1 MPTEIAS
8 LYASI
13 GADTSGLN
21 KGLQQ
26 ASGALRGVENDM
38 KRIDGGAQGMESAS
52 RRAASGMDRLTKKL
66 IGMVSVG
73 AAVKLGQMVY
83 ELGELGAQAERTEG
97 TFARIAGGADN
108 AAQMLDALKVATM
121 GTKGEAELM
130 AGATNLMALGMG
142 DTAEELG
149 AIMRNVEGL
158 GARFGGNMQTFQL
171 MMSNDSLMRIDSFG
185 IGVEE
190 ATKRIEEYKAAG
202 MEAGEAFDTAI
213 LDLMSDKFDALG
225 GSVED
230 ATTDILRGKAAF
242 ADLKTEAGRAFAGF
256 TASIAGSTSGLT
268 QWATDVLRY
277 TRKAR
282 EEYGYLG
289 GSIKGMGEVVASA
302 LKAAMPEEQEWS
314 WGGGATA
321 ILDSAQAW
329 EVYAKAQQQ
338 GADSIQHFASFTG
351 DSAARFEQYSAA
363 LAMGQASVD
372 GVADAAA
379 RAANALAAYET
390 AQRLASD
397 SAAVAASEFN
407 NAAAALSEMSIASYV
422 SEQLGALKEAQDAGK
437 LTAQEYAAAEE
448 ALLVQFGLL
457 TEAERQAQGD
467 IEAVTAAFLSGKINA
482 EQFAAMLALVKGGL
496 DALEDKT
503 VNVRVLYTEEH
514 RQLGAGAGATSIGN
528 PYDTTIPHEQN
539 ASGGW
544 LNTGGTSLVGERG
557 PEMIYATSAGVQIEP
572 LSGAGADGGTRLGS
586 TWYGDIVIQGVA
598 DPDAAA
604 SAVIRKLADRGLLRA
619 GGYR

>member
-8 LYASI
+8 LYASV
-13 GADTSGLN
+13 GADTSGLK
-21 KGLQQ
+21 KGLEQ
-26 ASGALRGVENDM
+26 ASNALRGVEKEM
-38 KRIDGGAQGMESAS
+38 KRIDGGAQGVENAS
-52 RRAASGMDRLTKKL
+52 RRAASGMDGLTKKL

-83 ELGELGAQAERTEG
+83 ELGELGAQAERTER
-97 TFARIAGGADN
+97 TFLNVAGGSGH
-108 AAQMLDALKVATM
+108 AAVMLDALREVTL
-121 GTKGEAELM
+121 GTRSEVELM
-130 AGATNLMALGMG
+130 AGATNIMALGLGETADDIG
-142 DTAEELG
+142 D
-149 AIMRNVEGL
+149 IMRNVEAL
-158 GARFGGNMQTFQL
+158 GSRFGGNMQTFQL

-302 LKAAMPEEQEWS
+302 LRAAMPEEQEWS

-329 EVYAKAQQQ
+329 EIYAKAQQQ
-338 GADSIQHFASFTG
+338 GADSIQHFASFTR
-351 DSAARFEQYSAA
+351 DSAARFEQYSDA
-363 LAMGQASVD
+363 LTQGQASVD

-397 SAAVAASEFN
+397 SAAAAASEFN

-482 EQFAAMLALVKGGL
+482 EQFADMLARIKGGL

-528 PYDTTIPHEQN
+528 PYDTTTHEQN